1 MNDNL
6 DYICRYQIF
15 KLMKFLFFT
24 LLILISTK
32 ANSQWI
38 IKSDGYTYAPSSAT
52 DLTRLQMANY
62 DGAIYLA
69 LMGVDLCVQN
79 SEYVVSFKIN
89 GVWEN
94 FKVND
99 TPRRNMATIF
109 ANLSTSNCVD
119 AFKKCSELKI
129 STYQK
134 FCNKEYQE
142 FIFNMKGST
151 AAYEHILKNPEHL
164 D

>member
-1 MNDNL
+1 
-6 DYICRYQIF
+6 
-15 KLMKFLFFT
+15 MKFLFFT

-38 IKSDGYTYAPSSAT
+38 IRSNGYTYAPSSVSE
-52 DLTRLQMANY
+52 LTRLQMNNF
-62 DGAIYLA
+62 DGKIYLY
-69 LMGVDLCVQN
+69 LMGVDLCLHN

-89 GVWEN
+89 GVWQN

-99 TPRRNMATIF
+99 TPRINMATIF
-109 ANLSTSNCVD
+109 KNLSTSNCVY

-129 STYQK
+129 TTYQK
-134 FCNKEYQE
+134 FCDTEYQE

-151 AAYEHILKNPEHL
+151 AAYEFILKNPEHS